1 MSYEHADD
9 VVEKDFPLS
18 PEGLAEANEW
28 IESKFREF
36 VDENPNRY

>member
-9 VVEKDFPLS
+9 VVEQDFPLS
-18 PEGLAEANEW
+18 PEGLAEANVW

-36 VDENPNRY
+36 VDADPERY